1 MAIEINKPAIDFERD
16 VAVGIDLPMDSFDGS
31 GFALN
36 YASINQAV
44 ANAKNLLL
52 TNHGERPMRP
62 NFGCNL
68 RGVLF
73 NNSTDQYVEEL
84 NETIRENFKIQLPYI
99 NIQKLDVLQ
108 SDTNPNLIGISLSVS
123 LIGNEF
129 DTRQI
134 DVTID
139 NDNPATNSTNY

>member
-1 MAIEINKPAIDFERD
+1 MAIEINKPALDFETD
-16 VAVGIDLPMDSFDGS
+16 VAIGIDLPMNSFRGS
-31 GFALN
+31 TFQLN
-36 YASINQAV
+36 YASLDQAV

-62 NFGCNL
+62 TFGCNL

-73 NNSTDQYVEEL
+73 DNATDELVEEIE
-84 NETIRENFKIQLPYI
+84 ETIRENFEIQLPYI
-99 NIQKLDVLQ
+99 NIQKLTVSR
-108 SDTNPNLIGISLSVS
+108 SDTNPNLIGITLNVN

-134 DVTID
+134 DVTLES
-139 NDNPATNSTNY
+139 DNPETSY